1 MEQRQDAIKGYKED
15 YLTLQKKWRKES
27 EELFLVGKLAYWTYW
42 LSYYA
47 ANKSEEKREELF
59 AIKRKGMQLLSQSQ
73 YTQLRKYI
81 PGFSNKLCYR
91 HYGMMKRKNVNVH
104 HFLNRNQEHLQA
116 CENCKKREEH
126 FYTLYSL
133 AVLDQYGEND
143 KRPLF
148 IMYIP
153 YDLMKGIFP
162 ALETLESV
170 KVYPQRE
177 YGKIRVDRK
186 QNSNL
191 EPVFSIKLIKKKFE
205 QSYKAL
211 QNYFEHAENRVRETA
226 N

>member
-1 MEQRQDAIKGYKED
+1 MEQKHDAIKGYKED
-15 YLTLQKKWRKES
+15 YLTLQKTWRKES

-73 YTQLRKYI
+73 YTQLRKNI
-81 PGFSNKLCYR
+81 
-91 HYGMMKRKNVNVH
+91 NVH
-104 HFLNRNQEHLQA
+104 HFLNRNQEFLQA

-133 AVLDQYGEND
+133 AVLDQYGEKD

-170 KVYPQRE
+170 KVYKKRE
-177 YGKIRVDRK
+177 FGKIRVDGK
-186 QNSNL
+186 QNWNL

-205 QSYKAL
+205 QSYEAL